1 MTSQRGRRS
10 PARANVD
17 SKGDTFYPANT
28 GYAYD
33 WAGTW
38 PGGSGTDAIP
48 PLLLRPVDAANGATA
63 STATVETGEADGT
76 LYVVVTTSAVAPTA
90 AQVKLGQDDSS
101 VAATFDANQAVSTLG
116 VQTIAPAP
124 SGLTTAT
131 AYTTHFMHEDSDANQ
146 SAVVSAAGFTT
157 A

>member
-1 MTSQRGRRS
+1 V
-10 PARANVD
+10 A
-17 SKGDTFYPANT
+17 
-28 GYAYD
+28 
-33 WAGTW
+33 
-38 PGGSGTDAIP
+38 

-63 STATVETGEADGT
+63 STASVETGEADGT
-76 LYVVVTTSAVAPTA
+76 LYAVVTTSAVAPTA

-101 VAATFDANQAVSTLG
+101 VAATFAGNQVVTATG

-131 AYTTHFMHEDSDANQ
+131 AYTTHFMHEDSDNNQ
-146 SAVVSAAGFTT
+146 SAVVSASGLTT